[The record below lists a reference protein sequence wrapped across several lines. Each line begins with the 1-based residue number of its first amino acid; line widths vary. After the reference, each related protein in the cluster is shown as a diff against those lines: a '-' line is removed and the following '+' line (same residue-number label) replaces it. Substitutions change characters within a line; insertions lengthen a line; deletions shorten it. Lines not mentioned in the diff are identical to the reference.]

1 MAQAIVNK
9 AGQSEIAIEYGSNS
23 ARASPNDRAKE
34 IALSAYAARTARISS
49 YINNFALVQM
59 LEWLK
64 HPKLFCLSL
73 PFTLQFSTS
82 LLK

>member
-49 YINNFALVQM
+49 YINTAVRRHMGDTLN
-59 LEWLK
+59 
-64 HPKLFCLSL
+64 SL
-73 PFTLQFSTS
+73 PLPEWGF
-82 LLK
+82 

>member
-23 ARASPNDRAKE
+23 ARASPNDRAKG
-34 IALSAYAARTARISS
+34 IAPSAYAARTARISS
-49 YINNFALVQM
+49 YINNFALLQM